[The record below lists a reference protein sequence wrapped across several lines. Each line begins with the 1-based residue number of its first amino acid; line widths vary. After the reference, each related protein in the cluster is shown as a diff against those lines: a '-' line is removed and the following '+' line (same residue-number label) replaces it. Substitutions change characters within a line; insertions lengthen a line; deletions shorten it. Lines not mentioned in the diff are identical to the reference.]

1 MRLDAKSMSGSN
13 KAVYQGLVGTFLVS
27 IELFLVPPL
36 AVSRVRPQ
44 ETIADLAARAEA
56 LEAQGQWETAA
67 AAYRKILQIDPRSVP
82 ALNALGALN
91 VKQGKFKEGISYYD
105 QALRINPREFGT
117 NLNLGIAYIKIQDY
131 KSATTPL
138 EKAAEIAPTNFQA
151 LELLGVAL
159 IGQDQY
165 AKAIPPLRKALELDP
180 RDAGS
185 CYLLIRSYLET
196 NQFEKALDG
205 FQRLE
210 TLDPDAPWLR
220 ILRGQAYDGV
230 GAYEKAL
237 EEFKAAKKQLPL
249 DATARFSLGF
259 MCWKLRRFS
268 EAESELLET
277 LRLDPHFTQAK
288 YYLADTYLM
297 DLKPELALPVL
308 QDLVR
313 ELPKDYRARVDL
325 GKALE
330 KLGRYD
336 EAVPEFQE
344 AIRLGPTHAEPH
356 YLLGRTYQK
365 QKRMD
370 DFRRELQL
378 AQKVH
383 AEERAQEESLVKATG
398 ARGDP
403 ARGLG
408 LVPAPKHEGESSPA
422 QP

>member
-1 MRLDAKSMSGSN
+1 
-13 KAVYQGLVGTFLVS
+13 
-27 IELFLVPPL
+27 
-36 AVSRVRPQ
+36 
-44 ETIADLAARAEA
+44 LAARAET
-56 LEAQGQWETAA
+56 LEAQGQWEAA
-67 AAYRKILQIDPRSVP
+67 ASEYRKILQIDPRSI
-82 ALNALGALN
+82 AAFNALGALS
-91 VKQGKFKEGISYYD
+91 VKQGKFKEGISFYD
-105 QALRINPREFGT
+105 QALKINPREFGT

-131 KSATTPL
+131 KSATIPL
-138 EKAAEIAPTNFQA
+138 EKAAKIAPTNFQA
-151 LELLGVAL
+151 LELLGVAQ

-165 AKAIPPLRKALELDP
+165 AKAIPPLQKALEIDP
-180 RDAGS
+180 RDVS
-185 CYLLIRSYLET
+185 SRYLLIRSYLEAS
-196 NQFEKALDG
+196 QFERALDG

-210 TLDPDAPWLR
+210 TLDPDSPWLR

-237 EEFKAAKKQLPL
+237 EEFEAAKKQLPS

-313 ELPKDYRARVDL
+313 EMPKDYRARVDL
-325 GKALE
+325 AKALE
-330 KLGRYD
+330 KLGRYE
-336 EAVPEFQE
+336 EAVPEFEE

-365 QKRMD
+365 QNRMD

-378 AQKVH
+378 AQKVQ
-383 AEERAQEESLVKATG
+383 AQERAQEESLVKAAG
-398 ARGDP
+398 AHGDP

-408 LVPAPKHEGESSPA
+408 LVPPPKQEQRSPPA

>member
-1 MRLDAKSMSGSN
+1 MSYSK
-13 KAVYQGLVGTFLVS
+13 KAVHLGLVGTLLVS
-27 IELFLVPPL
+27 GEFLLAHPL
-36 AVSRVRPQ
+36 AVFAERSQ
-44 ETIADLAARAEA
+44 QAIADLAARAEA

-67 AAYRKILQIDPRSVP
+67 AEYRKILQIDPRSVA
-82 ALNALGALN
+82 ALNALGALS

-105 QALRINPREFGT
+105 RALKLSPREFGT

-131 KSATTPL
+131 KSATAPL
-138 EKAAEIAPTNFQA
+138 EKAAEITPTNFQA
-151 LELLGVAL
+151 LELLAVAL

-165 AKAIPPLRKALELDP
+165 TKAIPRLQRALELDP
-180 RDAGS
+180 RNAGS
-185 CYLLIRSYLET
+185 CYLLIRSYIET
-196 NQFEKALDG
+196 KQFEKALDE

-210 TLDPDAPWLR
+210 TLDAGSPWVR
-220 ILRGQAYDGV
+220 ILRGQAYDGA

-237 EEFKAAKKQLPL
+237 EEFEAAKKRLPS
-249 DATARFSLGF
+249 DATVRFSLGF
-259 MCWKLRRFS
+259 MCWKLRRLS

-313 ELPKDYRARVDL
+313 ELPKDYRGRVDL

-330 KLGRYD
+330 KLGRYE

-356 YLLGRTYQK
+356 YLLARTYQK
-365 QKRMD
+365 QKRVD
-370 DFRRELQL
+370 DFHRELQQ
-378 AQKVH
+378 AQRVQ
-383 AEERAQEESLVKATG
+383 AEEHAQEESLVKAIG

-403 ARGLG
+403 ARGMG
-408 LVPAPKHEGESSPA
+408 LVPPPERNSAP
-422 QP
+422 